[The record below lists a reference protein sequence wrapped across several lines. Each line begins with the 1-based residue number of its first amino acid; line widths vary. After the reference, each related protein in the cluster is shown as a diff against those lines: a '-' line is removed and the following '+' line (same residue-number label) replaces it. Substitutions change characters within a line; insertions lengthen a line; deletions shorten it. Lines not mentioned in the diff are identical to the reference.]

1 MRKHLS
7 VFMLFVRSGL
17 VSTIVLSLLM
27 AAVQISYY
35 FFSCAGK
42 ELLVETMIDEAAFGF
57 VFALFFA
64 LMVKWLCRACT
75 GKGKPVY
82 TIHRLSVSPKVIFLW
97 QSLCNALLIFVFYAV
112 EIFTMLFISA
122 HFVSS
127 AGDEYATSQTL
138 MLAFYRSDYLHSLL
152 PMEETSRWI
161 RNFAIIIGMAI
172 ICANSSRKLRL
183 GKLAIF
189 LPAIAFAFVALTF
202 VTDMGEG
209 GLDGFCIAAMLIVP
223 AVLIALVFTGGE
235 EVEDEPVEET
245 P

>member
-27 AAVQISYY
+27 AAVQIVYY
-35 FFSCAGK
+35 FISCAEK
-42 ELLVETMIDEAAFGF
+42 EILVETMIDEAAFAF

-64 LMVKWLCRACT
+64 LMVKWLCQACT
-75 GKGKPVY
+75 GKAKSAY
-82 TIHRLSVSPKVIFLW
+82 TLHRLSVSPKVIFLW
-97 QSLCNALLIFVFYAV
+97 QSLSNALLIFIFYAV

-122 HFVSS
+122 YFVSA
-127 AGDEYATSQTL
+127 AGEEYATSQTL
-138 MLAFYRSDYLHSLL
+138 MLSFYRSDYLHSIL

-189 LPAIAFAFVALTF
+189 LPIIAFAFVVLTF

-209 GLDGFCIAAMLIVP
+209 GLDGFCIAAMLLVP
-223 AVLIALVFTGGE
+223 AVLIALVLSGGE